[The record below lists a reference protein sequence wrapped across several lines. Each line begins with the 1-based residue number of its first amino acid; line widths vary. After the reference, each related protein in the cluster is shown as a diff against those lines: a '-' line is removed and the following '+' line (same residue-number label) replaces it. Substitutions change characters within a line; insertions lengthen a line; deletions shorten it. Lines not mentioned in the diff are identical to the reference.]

1 MKTMGI
7 FNQIHVNVTLD
18 LQDVKFDDGLP
29 VNIWVKCGLEPLPL
43 LRGNR
48 LFERRESPFNCP
60 QYSFYHGIFLT
71 TAIGA
76 GL

>member
-48 LFERRESPFNCP
+48 LFEEKARLIVHSTLF
-60 QYSFYHGIFLT
+60 I
-71 TAIGA
+71 TAFF
-76 GL
+76 